1 MLYYN
6 SKMSKNSTIIGLGI
20 FVVLLVIVLIIYLFT
35 RPGKPTEEKEP
46 IISISSVNLAK
57 QSKTETETY
66 KTMTEYYDLPELS
79 KGLEIKTTINVKD
92 SYLIKTFKITRT
104 NGSIVDVQDIPI
116 SDGDKIIYF
125 KPKPNE
131 NMAVTHT
138 IKVTYT
144 TFISDTVKDGPSTT
158 VSISEEQLS
167 LASVNKSGDV
177 SLLVGDQSLST
188 NVIFMKNYVT
198 VKLGTTD
205 IFPDQRVYFSPAS
218 GNGFKI
224 MGAEGNSLNVVDAK
238 IFYILAAGNKN
249 MIATTETETPYT
261 QYLTYTDNTLSLSNK
276 TTNFQN
282 KLFDISFGDAIKK
295 FVQDIYV

>member
-1 MLYYN
+1 
-6 SKMSKNSTIIGLGI
+6 MSKNSTIIGLGI

-295 FVQDIYV
+295 FIQDTYV